1 MQAYRLLPASSTLKW
16 GLSDVPVFR
25 VPDKTSDICIY
36 GSSSYLSPSNV
47 YVLSNLD
54 RMDVP
59 VHALDFCS
67 LFLLLL
73 LNFKEN
79 SCQYGSSLNLQNAG
93 MKTE

>member
-1 MQAYRLLPASSTLKW
+1 MYLWK
-16 GLSDVPVFR
+16 
-25 VPDKTSDICIY
+25 Y
-36 GSSSYLSPSNV
+36 GSSYLSPSNA

-54 RMDVP
+54 RMDV
-59 VHALDFCS
+59 HALDYIS

-93 MKTE
+93 MKIFKAKNFLHFLIAFVFYMINGF